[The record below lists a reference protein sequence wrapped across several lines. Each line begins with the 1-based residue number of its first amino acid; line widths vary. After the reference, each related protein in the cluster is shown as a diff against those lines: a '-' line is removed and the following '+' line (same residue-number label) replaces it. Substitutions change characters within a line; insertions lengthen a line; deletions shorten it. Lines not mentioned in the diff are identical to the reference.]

1 MGYGVI
7 GSPAVSGTASLGSS
21 PGTPARQHHRLTYSV
36 GQHHRTAPSSSGPG
50 RRPLTAVARVRI
62 PSGLRTESPRPSR
75 PGALAVSQ
83 GSGRGNGPGP
93 GGPRSEPGDS
103 VVGAGSGRT
112 AAAPGGRSRVI
123 RTSRRLADGREIL
136 YYDDDRHPVS
146 RTAEDT
152 RDLPPVNT
160 HSQLRYD
167 ALLGEWVVIASHRQ
181 SRTFLPPA
189 DECPLDPS
197 APGRPTEIPEP
208 DYQVVVFENRFP
220 SLATGVD
227 RDVPPTAPGSPATP
241 LRPGFGRNEV
251 VCFSSDHDGSFATL
265 GRDRARL
272 VVDVWADRTAE
283 LSAIEGIEYVFP
295 FENHGEE
302 IGVTLSHPHGQI
314 YAYPYLPPRT
324 AKILHSVRR
333 HEGDLFAELVESE
346 RKGPRV
352 VAENEHWTAF
362 VPAAARW
369 PYEVQFF
376 PTSRVPDLP
385 ALGDAQR
392 DAFVEV
398 YLDVLGRFA
407 RRFHTPMPYIAA

>member
-1 MGYGVI
+1 
-7 GSPAVSGTASLGSS
+7 
-21 PGTPARQHHRLTYSV
+21 
-36 GQHHRTAPSSSGPG
+36 
-50 RRPLTAVARVRI
+50 
-62 PSGLRTESPRPSR
+62 
-75 PGALAVSQ
+75 
-83 GSGRGNGPGP
+83 
-93 GGPRSEPGDS
+93 
-103 VVGAGSGRT
+103 
-112 AAAPGGRSRVI
+112 VI

-136 YYDDDRHPVS
+136 YFDED
-146 RTAEDT
+146 RTAPAREARDT
-152 RDLPPVNT
+152 RDLPPVST

-167 ALLGEWVVIASHRQ
+167 ALLGEWVAIASHRQ

-197 APGRPTEIPEP
+197 APGRPTEIPEA

-227 RDVPPTAPGSPATP
+227 RDVPPSAPGSPLAE
-241 LRPGFGRNEV
+241 LRPGFGRCEV

-314 YAYPYLPPRT
+314 YAYPYLPPRAAT
-324 AKILHSVRR
+324 VLRSVRR
-333 HEGDLFAELVESE
+333 HREATGGDLFAEVLEGE
-346 RKGPRV
+346 RSGPRV
-352 VAENEHWTAF
+352 VCANEHWTAF

-369 PYEVQFF
+369 PYELQLF
-376 PTSRVPDLP
+376 PTRRAPDIP
-385 ALGDAQR
+385 ALSDDER
-392 DAFVEV
+392 DGFVEV
-398 YLDVLGRFA
+398 YLDALGRFA
-407 RRFHTPMPYIAA
+407 HRFDTPMPYIAAWNQAPVGAGRDEWWLHLQLFSIRRAPGKLKYLAGSESGMGAFITDTNPEDVAEQLRAVAS